1 MADKINQNGLRIQIM
16 GITGSGVTASSSG
29 SGIRRSPWLH
39 QQDQVYSGGTGRER
53 YQLVV
58 RYRCGHPGGRGSME
72 SSA

>member
-39 QQDQVYSGGTGRER
+39 QQDQVYREGEVPTR
-53 YQLVV
+53 SQVQ
-58 RYRCGHPGGRGSME
+58 GGRGTN
-72 SSA
+72 